1 MADYS
6 STGTFNKKYFN
17 ERAFGAYYD
26 TIPQERLNLLIKS
39 GVLQGNKKI
48 RDLFASQTG
57 AEYGIIPMIGR
68 LKGKPVN
75 YDGKTKYDEGKTL
88 PTYKQGVVVIGRKDK
103 FYEDDF
109 TYDVTSK
116 KDFMSQVADQLGDY
130 WDSAWEDVLLIIT
143 KALFSMKSDAGKVFA
158 SKHTYDISGE
168 TESAVAETTLN
179 TALQKA
185 CGDRRRNFKL
195 AVANSVIVTNLEG
208 KKLVTNLRYNDPNGI
223 ERELNIY
230 TWNGKLLIEYD
241 EITEEEGDPTY
252 AKTSDTSLTEGKT
265 YYTKSG
271 SGASTKYTPVESPV
285 VGDIANYYEISGYGD
300 SKYVTYVFGKGAFDY
315 EDLGAKVPHEMD
327 RDADNDRDY
336 LYERQRKV
344 MAPHGVSYL
353 MKNQA
358 TDSPTDEELA
368 DGANWDLVVGSD
380 GNTYNHK
387 EIAIARII
395 SKG

>member
-1 MADYS
+1 MADFT

-39 GVLQGNKKI
+39 GVLQGNNRI
-48 RDLFASQTG
+48 REMFASQTG

-109 TYDVTSK
+109 TYDVASK

-168 TESAVAETTLN
+168 TESSVAETTLN

-223 ERELNIY
+223 ERELNVY

-241 EITEEEGDPTY
+241 EITEEEGDPIY
-252 AKTSDTSLTEGKT
+252 AKTSDKTLTEGKT

-271 SGASTKYTPVESPV
+271 TNYTAVAEPSVENI
-285 VGDIANYYEISGYGD
+285 GNYYEVSGYGD
-300 SKYVTYVFGKGAFDY
+300 SRYVTYVFGKGAFDY

>member
-1 MADYS
+1 MADFT

-39 GVLQGNKKI
+39 GVLQGNNKI
-48 RDLFASQTG
+48 REMFASQTG

-168 TESAVAETTLN
+168 TESSVAETTLN

-223 ERELNIY
+223 ERELNVY

-241 EITEEEGDPTY
+241 EITEEEGDPIY
-252 AKTSDTSLTEGKT
+252 AKTSDKTLTEGKT

-271 SGASTKYTPVESPV
+271 TNYTAVAEPSVENI
-285 VGDIANYYEISGYGD
+285 GNYYEVSGYGD

-327 RDADNDRDY
+327 RYADNDRDY

>member
-1 MADYS
+1 MADYT

-39 GVLQGNKKI
+39 GVLQGNNKI
-48 RDLFASQTG
+48 REMFASQTG
-57 AEYGIIPMIGR
+57 AEYVIIPMIGR

-168 TESAVAETTLN
+168 TESSVAETTLN

-223 ERELNIY
+223 ERELNVY

-241 EITEEEGDPTY
+241 EITEEEGDPIY
-252 AKTSDTSLTEGKT
+252 AKTSDKTLTEGKT

-271 SGASTKYTPVESPV
+271 TNYTAVAEPSVENI
-285 VGDIANYYEISGYGD
+285 GNYYEVSGYGD

>member
-1 MADYS
+1 MADFT

-39 GVLQGNKKI
+39 GVLQGNNRI
-48 RDLFASQTG
+48 REMFASQTG

-88 PTYKQGVVVIGRKDK
+88 PTYKQGVVAIGRKDK

-168 TESAVAETTLN
+168 KESSVAETTLN

-223 ERELNIY
+223 ERELNVY

-241 EITEEEGDPTY
+241 EITEEEGDLIY
-252 AKTSDTSLTEGKT
+252 AKTSDKTLTEGKT

-271 SGASTKYTPVESPV
+271 TNYTAVSEPSVENI
-285 VGDIANYYEISGYGD
+285 GNYYEVSGYGD

>member
-1 MADYS
+1 MADFT

-39 GVLQGNKKI
+39 GVLQGNNRI
-48 RDLFASQTG
+48 REMFASQTG

-158 SKHTYDISGE
+158 SKHTYDISGK
-168 TESAVAETTLN
+168 TESSVAETTLN

-185 CGDRRRNFKL
+185 CGDRRKNFKL

-223 ERELNIY
+223 ERELNVY

-241 EITEEEGDPTY
+241 EITEEEGDPIY
-252 AKTSDTSLTEGKT
+252 AKTSDKTLTEGKT

-271 SGASTKYTPVESPV
+271 TNYTVVAEPSVENI
-285 VGDIANYYEISGYGD
+285 GNYYEVSGYGD

>member
-1 MADYS
+1 MADFT

-39 GVLQGNKKI
+39 GVLQGNNRI
-48 RDLFASQTG
+48 REMFASQTG

-168 TESAVAETTLN
+168 TESSVAETTLN

-223 ERELNIY
+223 ERELNVY

-241 EITEEEGDPTY
+241 EITEEEWDPIY
-252 AKTSDTSLTEGKT
+252 AKTSDKTLTEGKT

-271 SGASTKYTPVESPV
+271 TNYTAVAEPSVENI
-285 VGDIANYYEISGYGD
+285 GNYYEVSGYGD

>member
-1 MADYS
+1 MGDYT

-39 GVLQGNKKI
+39 GVLQGNNRI
-48 RDLFASQTG
+48 REMFASQTG

-168 TESAVAETTLN
+168 TESSVAETTLN

-223 ERELNIY
+223 ERELNVY

-241 EITEEEGDPTY
+241 EITEEEGDPIY
-252 AKTSDTSLTEGKT
+252 AKTSDKTLTEGKT

-271 SGASTKYTPVESPV
+271 TNYTVVAEPSVENI
-285 VGDIANYYEISGYGD
+285 GNYYEVSGYGD

>member
-1 MADYS
+1 MADFT

-39 GVLQGNKKI
+39 GVLQGNNRI
-48 RDLFASQTG
+48 REMFASQTG

-88 PTYKQGVVVIGRKDK
+88 PTYKQGVVAIGRKDK

-168 TESAVAETTLN
+168 KESSVAETTLN

-223 ERELNIY
+223 ERELNVY

-241 EITEEEGDPTY
+241 EITEEEGDPIY
-252 AKTSDTSLTEGKT
+252 AKTSDKTLTEGKT
-265 YYTKSG
+265 YYTKG
-271 SGASTKYTPVESPV
+271 GTNYTAVAEPSVENI
-285 VGDIANYYEISGYGD
+285 GNYYEVSGYGD

>member
-1 MADYS
+1 MADFT

-39 GVLQGNKKI
+39 GVLQGNNRI
-48 RDLFASQTG
+48 REMFASQTG

-168 TESAVAETTLN
+168 TESSVAETTLN

-223 ERELNIY
+223 ERELNVY

-271 SGASTKYTPVESPV
+271 SGAGTKYTPVESPA
-285 VGDIANYYEISGYGD
+285 VGDIANYYEVSGYGD

>member
-1 MADYS
+1 MADFT

-39 GVLQGNKKI
+39 GVLQGNNRI
-48 RDLFASQTG
+48 REMFASQTG

-168 TESAVAETTLN
+168 TESSVAETTLN

-223 ERELNIY
+223 ERELNVY

-241 EITEEEGDPTY
+241 EITEEEGDPIY
-252 AKTSDTSLTEGKT
+252 AKTSDKALTEGKT

-271 SGASTKYTPVESPV
+271 TNYTAVAEPSVENI
-285 VGDIANYYEISGYGD
+285 GNYYEVSGYGD

>member
-1 MADYS
+1 MADFT

-39 GVLQGNKKI
+39 GVLQGNNRI
-48 RDLFASQTG
+48 REMFASQTG

-88 PTYKQGVVVIGRKDK
+88 PTYKQGVVAIGRKDK

-168 TESAVAETTLN
+168 KESSVAETTLN

-195 AVANSVIVTNLEG
+195 AVANSVIVTNLEV
-208 KKLVTNLRYNDPNGI
+208 KKIVTNLRYNDPNGI
-223 ERELNIY
+223 ERELNVY

-241 EITEEEGDPTY
+241 EITEEEGDPIY
-252 AKTSDTSLTEGKT
+252 AKTSDKTLTEGKT

-271 SGASTKYTPVESPV
+271 TNYTAVAEPSVEN
-285 VGDIANYYEISGYGD
+285 IENYYEVSGYGD

>member
-1 MADYS
+1 MADFT

-39 GVLQGNKKI
+39 GVLQGNNRI
-48 RDLFASQTG
+48 REMFASQTG

-168 TESAVAETTLN
+168 TESSVAETTLN

-223 ERELNIY
+223 ERELNVY

-241 EITEEEGDPTY
+241 EITEEEGDPIY
-252 AKTSDTSLTEGKT
+252 AKTSDKTLTEGKT

-271 SGASTKYTPVESPV
+271 TNYTVIAEPSVENI
-285 VGDIANYYEISGYGD
+285 GNYYEVSGYGD

>member
-1 MADYS
+1 MADFT

-39 GVLQGNKKI
+39 GVLQGNSRI
-48 RDLFASQTG
+48 REMFASQTG

-130 WDSAWEDVLLIIT
+130 WDSAWEDILLIIT
-143 KALFSMKSDAGKVFA
+143 KALFSMKSEAGKVFA

-168 TESAVAETTLN
+168 TESSVAETTLN

-223 ERELNIY
+223 ERDLNIY

-241 EITEEEGDPTY
+241 EITEEEGDPIY

-271 SGASTKYTPVESPV
+271 TTYTAVESPV
-285 VGDIANYYEISGYGD
+285 VGSISSYYEVTGYGD

-315 EDLGAKVPHEMD
+315 EDLRAKVPHEMD

-358 TDSPTDEELA
+358 TDSPTDKELA

>member
-1 MADYS
+1 MADFT

-39 GVLQGNKKI
+39 GVLQGNNRI
-48 RDLFASQTG
+48 REMFASQTG

-168 TESAVAETTLN
+168 TESSVAETTLN

-223 ERELNIY
+223 ERELNVY

-241 EITEEEGDPTY
+241 EITEEEGDPIY
-252 AKTSDTSLTEGKT
+252 AKTSDKTLTEGKT

-271 SGASTKYTPVESPV
+271 TNYTVVAEPSVENI
-285 VGDIANYYEISGYGD
+285 GNYYEVSGYGD

>member
-1 MADYS
+1 MADFT

-39 GVLQGNKKI
+39 GVLQGNNRI
-48 RDLFASQTG
+48 REMFASQTG

-88 PTYKQGVVVIGRKDK
+88 PTYKQGVVAIGRKDK

-116 KDFMSQVADQLGDY
+116 KDIKSQVADQLGDY

-168 TESAVAETTLN
+168 KESSVAETTLN

-223 ERELNIY
+223 ERELNVY

-241 EITEEEGDPTY
+241 EITEEEGDPIY
-252 AKTSDTSLTEGKT
+252 AKTSDKTLTERKT

-271 SGASTKYTPVESPV
+271 TNYTAVAEPSVENI
-285 VGDIANYYEISGYGD
+285 GNYYEVSGYGD

-315 EDLGAKVPHEMD
+315 EDLGTKVPHEMD

>member
-1 MADYS
+1 MADFT

-39 GVLQGNKKI
+39 GVLQGNNRI
-48 RDLFASQTG
+48 REMFASQTG

-168 TESAVAETTLN
+168 TESSVAETTLN

-223 ERELNIY
+223 ERELNVY

-241 EITEEEGDPTY
+241 EITEEEGDPIY
-252 AKTSDTSLTEGKT
+252 AKTSDKTLTEGKT

-271 SGASTKYTPVESPV
+271 TNYTVVAEPSVENI
-285 VGDIANYYEISGYGD
+285 GNYYEVSGYGD

-395 SKG
+395 SRG

>member
-1 MADYS
+1 MADYT

-39 GVLQGNKKI
+39 GVLQGNSRI
-48 RDLFASQTG
+48 REMFASQTG

-130 WDSAWEDVLLIIT
+130 WDSAWEDILLIIT

-168 TESAVAETTLN
+168 KESSVAETTLN

-223 ERELNIY
+223 ERELNVY

-241 EITEEEGDPTY
+241 EITEEEGDPIYT
-252 AKTSDTSLTEGKT
+252 KTSDTSLTEGKT

-271 SGASTKYTPVESPV
+271 TTYTAVKNPV
-285 VGDIANYYEISGYGD
+285 VGSISSYYEVTGYGD

-368 DGANWDLVVGSD
+368 DGTNWDLVVGSD

>member
-1 MADYS
+1 MADFT

-39 GVLQGNKKI
+39 GVLQGNNRI
-48 RDLFASQTG
+48 REMFASQTG

-168 TESAVAETTLN
+168 TESSVAETTLN

-195 AVANSVIVTNLEG
+195 AVSNSVIVTNLEG

-223 ERELNIY
+223 ERELNVY

-241 EITEEEGDPTY
+241 EITEEEGDPIY
-252 AKTSDTSLTEGKT
+252 AKTSDKTLTEGKT

-271 SGASTKYTPVESPV
+271 TNYTVVAEPSVENI
-285 VGDIANYYEISGYGD
+285 GNYYEVSGYGD

>member
-1 MADYS
+1 MADFT

-17 ERAFGAYYD
+17 ERTFGAYYD

-39 GVLQGNKKI
+39 GVLQGNNRI
-48 RDLFASQTG
+48 REMFASQTG

-88 PTYKQGVVVIGRKDK
+88 PTYKQGVVAIGRKDK

-168 TESAVAETTLN
+168 KESSVAETTLN

-223 ERELNIY
+223 ERELNVY

-241 EITEEEGDPTY
+241 EITEEEGEPIY
-252 AKTSDTSLTEGKT
+252 AKTSDKTLTEGKT
-265 YYTKSG
+265 YCTKSG
-271 SGASTKYTPVESPV
+271 TNYTVVAEPSVENI
-285 VGDIANYYEISGYGD
+285 GNYYEVSGYGD

>member
-1 MADYS
+1 MADYT

-39 GVLQGNKKI
+39 GVLQGNNRI
-48 RDLFASQTG
+48 REMFASQTG

-75 YDGKTKYDEGKTL
+75 YDGKTKYNEGKTL

-168 TESAVAETTLN
+168 TESSVAETTLN

-223 ERELNIY
+223 ERELNVY
-230 TWNGKLLIEYD
+230 TWNGKSLIEYD
-241 EITEEEGDPTY
+241 EITEEEGAPTY

-271 SGASTKYTPVESPV
+271 SGAGTKYTPVESPA
-285 VGDIANYYEISGYGD
+285 VGDIANYYEVTGYGD

>member
-1 MADYS
+1 MADFT
-6 STGTFNKKYFN
+6 STGTFNKKYLN

-39 GVLQGNKKI
+39 GVLQGNNKI
-48 RDLFASQTG
+48 REMFASQTG

-168 TESAVAETTLN
+168 TESSVAETTLN

-223 ERELNIY
+223 ERELNVY

-241 EITEEEGDPTY
+241 EITEEEGDPIY
-252 AKTSDTSLTEGKT
+252 AKTSDKTLTEGKT

-271 SGASTKYTPVESPV
+271 TNYTAVAEPSVENI
-285 VGDIANYYEISGYGD
+285 GNYYEVSGYGD

>member
-1 MADYS
+1 MADFT

-39 GVLQGNKKI
+39 GVLQGNNKI
-48 RDLFASQTG
+48 REMFASQTG

-143 KALFSMKSDAGKVFA
+143 KALFSMKSDAGKAFA
-158 SKHTYDISGE
+158 SKHTYDISE
-168 TESAVAETTLN
+168 KTESSVAETTLN

-223 ERELNIY
+223 ERELNVY

-241 EITEEEGDPTY
+241 EITEEEGDPIY
-252 AKTSDTSLTEGKT
+252 AKTSDKTLTEGKT

-271 SGASTKYTPVESPV
+271 TNYTVVAEPSVENI
-285 VGDIANYYEISGYGD
+285 GNYYEVSGYGD

>member
-1 MADYS
+1 MADFT

-39 GVLQGNKKI
+39 GVLQGNNRI
-48 RDLFASQTG
+48 REMFASQTG

-168 TESAVAETTLN
+168 KESSVAETTLN

-223 ERELNIY
+223 ERELNVY

-241 EITEEEGDPTY
+241 EITEEEGDPIY
-252 AKTSDTSLTEGKT
+252 AKTSDKTLTEGKT

-271 SGASTKYTPVESPV
+271 TNYTAVAEPS
-285 VGDIANYYEISGYGD
+285 VGNIGNYYEFSGYGD

>member
-1 MADYS
+1 MADFT

-39 GVLQGNKKI
+39 GVLQGNNRI
-48 RDLFASQTG
+48 REMFASQTG

-103 FYEDDF
+103 FYENDF

-168 TESAVAETTLN
+168 TESSVAETTLN

-223 ERELNIY
+223 ERELNVY

-241 EITEEEGDPTY
+241 EITEEEGDPIY
-252 AKTSDTSLTEGKT
+252 AKTSDKTLTEGKT

-271 SGASTKYTPVESPV
+271 TNYTVVAEPSVENI
-285 VGDIANYYEISGYGD
+285 GNYYEVSGYGD

>member
-1 MADYS
+1 MADFT

-39 GVLQGNKKI
+39 GVLQGNNRI
-48 RDLFASQTG
+48 REMFASQTG

-130 WDSAWEDVLLIIT
+130 WDSAWEDILLIIT

-168 TESAVAETTLN
+168 TESSVAETTLN

-223 ERELNIY
+223 ERELNVY

-241 EITEEEGDPTY
+241 EITEEEGDPIY
-252 AKTSDTSLTEGKT
+252 AKTSDKTLTEGKT

-271 SGASTKYTPVESPV
+271 TNYTVVAEPSVENI
-285 VGDIANYYEISGYGD
+285 GNYYEVSGYGD